1 MIENWRLR
9 IGDCRLKIENFH
21 SGQVAIIVML
31 VSALMITVGL
41 SLSKKTTVETK
52 IDFNEEAL
60 KKAFNAAESG
70 IDYYLATGQK
80 IYDSNDSLSEANV
93 VTEDIGGEG
102 ILNFGELTPAN
113 GVQYFWLTNHD
124 LGGSL
129 GTGYFTG
136 DKITVI
142 HNWPTTDNSALGSL
156 EINIFYQDGGI
167 YGVKRYGYNFSNTP
181 SRQVSYFND
190 GRIGY
195 QNITITGLDSIPNKI
210 LMTVT
215 PIFNGANLSVSGNGS
230 TFPIQGE
237 TISSTG
243 SAGVIFDDTEEETK
257 INKKL
262 SIERRYEIP
271 YFLLSGIVSESQV
284 LSQ

>member
-1 MIENWRLR
+1 MKKNIFKKKM

-93 VTEDIGGEG
+93 VTEDIGGDTV
-102 ILNFGELTPAN
+102 LDFGELTPEG

-124 LGGSL
+124 PVDGSIRSNYYGGDFQVCADDFDGSMEISQYYL
-129 GTGYFTG
+129 SGTT
-136 DKITVI
+136 
-142 HNWPTTDNSALGSL
+142 
-156 EINIFYQDGGI
+156 
-167 YGVKRYGYNFSNTP
+167 YGVKRYGYDFNRATNHINDFQDFSDSDCTNWIASGGNT
-181 SRQVSYFND
+181 
-190 GRIGY
+190 
-195 QNITITGLDSIPNKI
+195 I
-210 LMTVT
+210 LITVT
-215 PIFNGANLSVSGNGS
+215 PIFTGGQIYLEGTDS
-230 TFPIQGE
+230 FPIQGE
-237 TISSTG
+237 TINSTG